1 MNTKRIFALVSA
13 FTIAFAGVPAHAVFA
28 EEAPSVDEAVV
39 VEETVE
45 EAAEEVVADE
55 VVTPVVEKTVETE
68 EETAADDDVLVEDE
82 TKATE
87 DVVAEDEEAESE
99 VLTEDEEAEIEA
111 ELEEELEETLE
122 EEELEEEHEHE
133 FIYISVGEHQH
144 KKVCTADDCDI
155 TEEII
160 EDCVDEN
167 DDKVCD
173 LCGEKLEPT
182 EFQKTSGITVEIH
195 SWTPFLDGDGEV
207 YVDLEGNVLG
217 VYMSSI
223 ANHYE
228 VEDRIVIADMINAF
242 NESDEYFNMTT
253 EFSNLDGID
262 AVYNDLLAI
271 GEELPSDT
279 YVVITERDGVIES
292 YSVEFE
298 DNYDPNFNKDDAAK
312 VVEEEALEA
321 EDVDADA
328 EDKEAEELIDDTEI
342 VAKEDEILPE
352 DVVVDEA
359 EIVESTEQTEELVEE
374 IVVDEAPV
382 DETPAANDS
391 AAEEIVT
398 NSAVDGE

>member
-1 MNTKRIFALVSA
+1 MKTKRIFALVSA
-13 FTIAFAGVPAHAVFA
+13 FTIALAGVPAHAVFA

-39 VEETVE
+39 AEETVE
-45 EAAEEVVADE
+45 EAAKEVVTDE
-55 VVTPVVEKTVETE
+55 VVTPVVEETVETE

-82 TKATE
+82 TEATE
-87 DVVAEDEEAESE
+87 DVVAEDEEAE
-99 VLTEDEEAEIEA
+99 LEAEF
-111 ELEEELEETLE
+111 EEELEENL

-133 FIYISVGEHQH
+133 FIYIPVGEHQH
-144 KKVCTADDCDI
+144 KKVCTANDCDI

-217 VYMSSI
+217 VYMDSI

-228 VEDRIVIADMINAF
+228 VEDRIIIADMINAF

-253 EFSNLDGID
+253 EFSNLSGID

-321 EDVDADA
+321 EDTDTDA
-328 EDKEAEELIDDTEI
+328 EDKEAEETADDTEI
-342 VAKEDEILPE
+342 VAKEDVILPE

-359 EIVESTEQTEELVEE
+359 ETVEPTEQTEELIEE
-374 IVVDEAPV
+374 IVVDETPV

-391 AAEEIVT
+391 AAEETATDSV
-398 NSAVDGE
+398 VDGE

>member
-1 MNTKRIFALVSA
+1 MKTKRIFALVSA

-45 EAAEEVVADE
+45 ETAKEVVTDE

-82 TKATE
+82 TEATE
-87 DVVAEDEEAESE
+87 DVVAEDEETESE
-99 VLTEDEEAEIEA
+99 VLTEDEEAELEA
-111 ELEEELEETLE
+111 ELEEELEENLE

-195 SWTPFLDGDGEV
+195 SWTPFLDGNGEV

-217 VYMSSI
+217 VYMDSI

-253 EFSNLDGID
+253 EFSNLSGID

-298 DNYDPNFNKDDAAK
+298 DNYDPNFNKNDAAK

-321 EDVDADA
+321 EDTDANA
-328 EDKEAEELIDDTEI
+328 EDKEAEETADDTEI

-359 EIVESTEQTEELVEE
+359 ETVEPTEQTEELIEE
-374 IVVDEAPV
+374 TIIDEAPI

-391 AAEEIVT
+391 ATEETATDSV
-398 NSAVDGE
+398 VDGE